1 MSCGDYTPPREV
13 SGRGGAKINRG
24 SGLGLCRLGKIAD
37 MVRTRKAKFCLNRRG
52 GENVEN
58 ILEIGIA

>member
-13 SGRGGAKINRG
+13 SGRGGTKINRG

-52 GENVEN
+52 GESVEN
-58 ILEIGIA
+58 ILETGIA